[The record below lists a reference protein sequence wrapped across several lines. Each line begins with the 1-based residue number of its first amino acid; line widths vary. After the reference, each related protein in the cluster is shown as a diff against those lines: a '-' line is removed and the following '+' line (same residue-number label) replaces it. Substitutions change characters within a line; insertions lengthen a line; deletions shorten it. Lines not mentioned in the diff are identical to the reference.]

1 MRRRISK
8 DFLESKRAELA
19 RAKEQREKFRTI
31 LDGKDSPFWKEV
43 VGRIDA
49 KKMAVENS
57 LDGWDDIDERK
68 VWALLEQRKIL
79 RFFQEMVDESGN
91 VLEALEKRIDKL
103 ETELKTMKAGAVV

>member
-31 LDGKDSPFWKEV
+31 LDGKDSPFWKEII
-43 VGRIDA
+43 GRIEI
-49 KKMAVENS
+49 KKKVVENS

-103 ETELKTMKAGAVV
+103 EMELKTMKAGAVV